1 MAIDPTEFRRGL
13 GQFASG
19 VTVVITRDGDG
30 RPQGLT
36 VSSFCSVSLD
46 PPLVLVCID
55 NRAEAARAAAVSRI
69 FSVSVLAEGQEH
81 FSRRFAG
88 GGPAKFEGV
97 ELLEGTLGAPLV
109 PGALAHLECRV
120 FAAHAVGDHTVF
132 VGQVERLEV
141 AAGRPLL
148 YHASAYH
155 RLPLPGDQGEGRET
169 AGARVRD
176 QV

>member
-1 MAIDPTEFRRGL
+1 
-13 GQFASG
+13 
-19 VTVVITRDGDG
+19 VVITRDETG

-55 NRAEAARAAAVSRI
+55 NRAEAARAAAASGI
-69 FSVSVLAEGQEH
+69 FSVSVLAEGQEAL
-81 FSRRFAG
+81 SRRFAG
-88 GGPAKFEGV
+88 GGPAKFEGID
-97 ELLEGTLGAPLV
+97 LLSGALGVPLV

-120 FAAHAVGDHTVF
+120 FSSHPVGDHTVF
-132 VGQVERLEV
+132 VGEVLRLDI

-155 RLPLPGDQGEGRET
+155 RLPILGDRGESLDT

-176 QV
+176 RV